1 MLRILTISGVP
12 LGSLLLTCKA
22 KTAIANG
29 ASVSRQARVLLLQD
43 RERLH
48 AVVLA
53 ARPSRGSPISSAN
66 GTVSLH
72 AGATPS
78 AVTPAQTAEG
88 DSAPADEATLEPAP
102 VPPEPAV
109 ELEAEGAPPQ
119 QAAPPRPPRLPD
131 PPRMTLQEAV
141 ALVQAAERGRQARER
156 VAALQLARR
165 RDDARQRIRAAG
177 TVGLSWRPS
186 R

>member
-1 MLRILTISGVP
+1 MLSILTISGVP
-12 LGSLLLTCKA
+12 LGSVLLTCKA
-22 KTAIANG
+22 TTAIAYG

-53 ARPSRGSPISSAN
+53 ARASRGSSISSAN

-72 AGATPS
+72 ALATPS
-78 AVTPAQTAEG
+78 AVTPAQTAEN
-88 DSAPADEATLEPAP
+88 DSAPADEATLDPAP
-102 VPPEPAV
+102 VPPKPA
-109 ELEAEGAPPQ
+109 Q
-119 QAAPPRPPRLPD
+119 QAAPPRPPLLPD
-131 PPRMTLQEAV
+131 PPRMALQEAV

-177 TVGLSWRPS
+177 TVGLNWRPS